1 LPVNPSEITQA
12 ILSFA
17 MATESKPVDSTQ
29 KPSPFPMKRIIICC
43 DGTWQASNHGI
54 TTVPSNI
61 AKLSRA
67 IASCKENGSGEFIH
81 QIVYYHAGVG
91 TATSSVHNAGFIQDK
106 IADVVKKWE
115 GGVGAGLDENV
126 CEAYNFIVW
135 SSA

>member
-1 LPVNPSEITQA
+1 
-12 ILSFA
+12 
-17 MATESKPVDSTQ
+17 MATETKSMDST
-29 KPSPFPMKRIIICC
+29 KITSPFPMKRIIICC

-67 IASCKENGSGEFIH
+67 IANGQKTASGNFVH

-106 IADVVKKWE
+106 IAEVVKKWE

-126 CEAYNFIVW
+126 CEAYNFIVRVLLQKRIVHKTYH
-135 SSA
+135 